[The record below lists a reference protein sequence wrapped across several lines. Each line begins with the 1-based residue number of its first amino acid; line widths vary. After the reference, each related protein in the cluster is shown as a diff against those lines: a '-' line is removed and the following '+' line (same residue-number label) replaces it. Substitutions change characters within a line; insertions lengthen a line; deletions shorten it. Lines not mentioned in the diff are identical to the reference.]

1 MTSLV
6 FELNM
11 EIYFV
16 NLRIQSE
23 DEWRHFGVF
32 IINFNILHTLL
43 YLPVYP
49 FRTHILIFVNT
60 LQYSTEFAPEY
71 L

>member
-32 IINFNILHTLL
+32 IINFNILHILL
-43 YLPVYP
+43 
-49 FRTHILIFVNT
+49 
-60 LQYSTEFAPEY
+60 
-71 L
+71 